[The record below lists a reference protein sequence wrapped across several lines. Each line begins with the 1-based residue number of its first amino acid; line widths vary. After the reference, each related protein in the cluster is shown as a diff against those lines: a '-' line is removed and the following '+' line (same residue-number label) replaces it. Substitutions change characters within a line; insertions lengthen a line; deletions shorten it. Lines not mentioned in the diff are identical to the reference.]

1 MPRLVKFNF
10 YSLFFAST
18 MLFENILFCNLS
30 NKIRHTF
37 IMGRIHLFFVLIS
50 LSLSTVVSS
59 QSYGAHTVG
68 GWIEVKN
75 LGNAKYQ
82 VDCQLLTSLAG
93 ATAVLPDHQK
103 RVRVDTA
110 VEFRIYDSAQNYVK
124 ISATLLDGC
133 FYTQK
138 DTANKLMESKQV
150 IWNNHYKNTFRCTVD
165 LNSVYIKSKININ
178 SSFLE
183 FYCNYTGMILGT
195 YSMVKTFGMQ
205 WNYENPISRTRVYPK
220 ELPINETSLVY
231 SHVGFSKLLDY
242 NVDTYRAVN
251 YLNHGAYGKYG
262 DSVVMELVK
271 PEEITGK
278 SNVYEKGYSASAPFY
293 AYCLDSSNTCA
304 PKPNATPPQ
313 GFYFNPATG
322 DFVFTS
328 MREKQ
333 LGRYAMKA
341 HHYRKNASG
350 QWRYLG
356 YTELHHAMITWN
368 NLLFLDKSDLTL
380 FPTFAMPAS
389 IDLCEGDESTT
400 SIKTQVTQLL
410 NKYTASVDGNF
421 PDASVTTDYSTG
433 NSTPTFKIKVVA
445 RSGDY
450 SPTPGIVTLRVHAD
464 SNWTRGEAARS
475 VPVYVHKPIIPVI
488 AVAANGCNNLKG
500 ILKSVN
506 TDVPVKVIW
515 TIHEKS
521 PSAPAIFTSTAK
533 ELVYSGLLPEKYFIK
548 CFVMPV
554 AATCKCTGKTVI
566 DSLDMKKLWPGL
578 DFGLNRNT
586 VCLKDSSKVYFASNV
601 KNFKS
606 KVYYSWEV
614 NGQTLF
620 GLKDTLSMN
629 FTGAT
634 TLKLTLRD
642 DSGCMSTKTFVLP
655 VDTIY
660 SLQQAS
666 SLSHCGPDTLI
677 LAATSTFSSN
687 YWLGQYSVI
696 DGSGNTIYSVRDSIL
711 SYYYKDARYYVL
723 SEFTSK
729 NGCYTSFKTDVFID
743 TTQLRFKAMPKQLCK
758 GMKTLALSDI
768 GATPAS
774 GLWSH
779 SQGNGNSITLDK
791 FSKYPSSFWLTYI
804 YENAATKCL
813 YIRSDS
819 FWVTDTIKTNLGR
832 IDGICKETK
841 LWDAPKEFKST
852 SAGVWYSPTS
862 GLAIDSTGRINPRNS
877 SAGTFTVNKHSKNA
891 SGCDYQSEGQI
902 SIAPAVL
909 SISGT
914 LSASAGKVPLI
925 VNFEGKN
932 GIAGATQYKWI
943 FGDTKQ
949 SPKDT
954 AWGASVSYTYK
965 DTGKYY
971 PRLIG
976 MAAGC
981 RDTISLAVVN
991 ARLLSTNKMGEKLT
1005 VNLYPNPSGAGNE
1018 VVLRIDGNNKS
1029 RGITIYNAVGGNV
1042 SSHRIENGQAQIT
1055 LTAAA
1060 PGIYFIEVE
1069 GSGNQIKWVVE

>member
-1 MPRLVKFNF
+1 MIKQLRTIWILIFMFCVQQG
-10 YSLFFAST
+10 YSQQG
-18 MLFENILFCNLS
+18 I
-30 NKIRHTF
+30 
-37 IMGRIHLFFVLIS
+37 
-50 LSLSTVVSS
+50 
-59 QSYGAHTVG
+59 YTVG
-68 GWIEVKN
+68 GWIEVTP

-82 VDCQLLTSLAG
+82 VDCQLLTTVSG
-93 ATAVLPDHQK
+93 ALSSAKNHQQ
-103 RVRVDTA
+103 RVMLDTS
-110 VEFRIYDSAQNYVK
+110 VELRIYDSAQNYVNIASK
-124 ISATLLDGC
+124 LLDGC

-138 DTANKLMESKQV
+138 DTANKLMTTGQAV
-150 IWNNHYKNTFRCTVD
+150 WNVHYKNTFRCTVD
-165 LNSVYIKSKININ
+165 LNSSYIKSKINVN
-178 SSFLE
+178 SSFLD
-183 FYCNYTGMILGT
+183 FYCNYTGVVLAT

-205 WNYENPISRTRVYPK
+205 WNYGNPISRTRVYLK
-220 ELPINETSLVY
+220 EIPTNEKSLVF
-231 SHVGFSKLLDY
+231 SHVGFTKLLDY
-242 NVDTYRAVN
+242 NLNTYRAVN
-251 YLNHGAYGKYG
+251 YMNHGAYGKYG

-271 PEEITGK
+271 PEELPGK
-278 SNVYEKGYSASAPFY
+278 TNAYEKGYSASAPFY
-293 AYCLDSSNTCA
+293 AYCLDSSNTCT

-313 GFYFNPATG
+313 GFYFNPANG

-328 MREKQ
+328 ARERQ

-350 QWRYLG
+350 RWRYLG
-356 YTELHHAMITWN
+356 YTELHHAMHTAHDVMYM
-368 NLLFLDKSDLTL
+368 DKSDLTL
-380 FPTFAMPAS
+380 FPTFVMPAS

-445 RSGDY
+445 RTGDY

-475 VPVYVHKPIIPVI
+475 VPVYVHKPLKPEIVI
-488 AVAANGCNNLKG
+488 TANGCNNLKG
-500 ILKSVN
+500 VLKTVN
-506 TDVPVKVIW
+506 SDVAVKITW
-515 TIHEKS
+515 TVHEGS
-521 PSAPAIFTSTAK
+521 LSAPAIYTTNSTD
-533 ELVYSGLLPEKYFIK
+533 LLYSGLLPKKYYVK
-548 CFVMPV
+548 CFVMPF
-554 AATCKCTGKTVI
+554 ASSCKCTGKTVI

-614 NGQTLF
+614 NGQAMF

-634 TLKLTLRD
+634 SLKLTLRD
-642 DSGCMSTKTFVLP
+642 DSGCMSSKTFVLP

-660 SLQQAS
+660 SLQQPS
-666 SLSHCGPDTLI
+666 SLSHCGPDTI
-677 LAATSTFSSN
+677 TLAATSTFSSN
-687 YWLGQYSVI
+687 YWMGQYSVI
-696 DGSGNTIYSVRDSIL
+696 DVNGSTIYTARDSVFK
-711 SYYYKDARYYVL
+711 YYYKDARYYVL
-723 SEFTSK
+723 SEFSSN
-729 NGCYTSFKTDVFID
+729 NGCYTSFQTDINID

-758 GMKTLALSDI
+758 GMKTLTLSDI
-768 GATPAS
+768 GATPTG

-804 YENAATKCL
+804 YENASTKCL

-819 FWVTDTIKTNLGR
+819 FGVTDTVKTNLGSVN
-832 IDGICKETK
+832 GICMETK
-841 LWDAPKEFKST
+841 LWDAPVAFKSS
-852 SAGVWYSPTS
+852 SAGVWYSPTG
-862 GLAIDSTGRINPRNS
+862 GLAIDSMGRINPRNS
-877 SAGTFTVNKHSKNA
+877 SAGTFKVNKHYKNA

-925 VNFEGKN
+925 VNFDGKN
-932 GIAGATQYKWI
+932 GIAGATQFKWI

-954 AWGASVSYTYK
+954 AWGAAVSYTYK
-965 DTGKYY
+965 DTGKFY

-976 MAAGC
+976 MATGC
-981 RDTISLAVVN
+981 RDTINLGVVN
-991 ARLLSTNKMGEKLT
+991 ARLLSTKQLGENLM

-1018 VVLRIDGNNKS
+1018 VVLSIEGNSKS
-1029 RGITIYNAVGGNV
+1029 RNIKIYNSVGSKV
-1042 SSHRIENGQAQIT
+1042 SSHHIEKGQTQIT
-1055 LTAAA
+1055 LFADS

-1069 GSGNQIKWVVE
+1069 GVRNQVKWLVD

>member
-1 MPRLVKFNF
+1 MIKQLR
-10 YSLFFAST
+10 SIW
-18 MLFENILFCNLS
+18 IL
-30 NKIRHTF
+30 I
-37 IMGRIHLFFVLIS
+37 FVYCS
-50 LSLSTVVSS
+50 QQAYS
-59 QSYGAHTVG
+59 QSQELHTVG
-68 GWIEVKN
+68 GWIEVTP
-75 LGNAKYQ
+75 LGNGKYQ
-82 VDCQLLTSLAG
+82 VDCQLLTTVSG
-93 ATAVLPDHQK
+93 ALSSAKNHQQ
-103 RVRVDTA
+103 RVMLDTS
-110 VEFRIYDSAQNYVK
+110 VELRIYDSAQNYVNIASK
-124 ISATLLDGC
+124 LLDGC

-138 DTANKLMESKQV
+138 DTANKLMTTKQAV
-150 IWNNHYKNTFRCTVD
+150 WNVHYKNTFRCTVD
-165 LNSVYIKSKININ
+165 LNSTYIKSKINVN

-183 FYCNYTGMILGT
+183 FYCNYTGGVLAT

-205 WNYENPISRTRVYPK
+205 RDYVNPISRTRVYLK
-220 ELPINETSLVY
+220 ELPTNEKSLVF
-231 SHVGFSKLLDY
+231 SHVGFTKLLDY
-242 NVDTYRAVN
+242 NLNTYRAVN
-251 YLNHGAYGKYG
+251 YMNHGAYGKYG

-271 PEEITGK
+271 PEELLGK
-278 SNVYEKGYSASAPFY
+278 TNAYEKGYSASAPFY
-293 AYCLDSSNTCA
+293 AYCLDSSNTCT

-313 GFYFNPATG
+313 GFYFNPANG

-328 MREKQ
+328 ARERQ

-356 YTELHHAMITWN
+356 YTELHHAMHTAHDVMYM
-368 NLLFLDKSDLTL
+368 DKSDLTL
-380 FPTFAMPAS
+380 FPTFVMPAS

-464 SNWTRGEAARS
+464 SNWTTGEAARS
-475 VPVYVHKPIIPVI
+475 MPVYVHKPLNPEIVVI
-488 AVAANGCNNLKG
+488 ANGCNNLKG

-506 TDVPVKVIW
+506 TDVPVKVTW

-521 PSAPAIFTSTAK
+521 PSAPAIYTTTAT
-533 ELVYSGLLPEKYFIK
+533 ELLYTGLLPLKYYVK

-578 DFGLNRNT
+578 DFGLNRNA

-614 NGQTLF
+614 NGQAMF

-629 FTGAT
+629 FTGPT

-642 DSGCMSTKTFVLP
+642 DSGCMSSKAFVLP

-666 SLSHCGPDTLI
+666 SLSHCGPDTLT

-687 YWLGQYSVI
+687 YWMGQYSVI
-696 DGSGNTIYSVRDSIL
+696 DVNGSTIYTVRDSIFK
-711 SYYYKDARYYVL
+711 YYYKDARYYVL
-723 SEFTSK
+723 SEFSSN
-729 NGCYTSFKTDVFID
+729 NGCYTSFKTDIQID

-758 GMKTLALSDI
+758 GMKTLSLSDI
-768 GATPAS
+768 GATPTG

-804 YENAATKCL
+804 YENASTKCL

-819 FWVTDTIKTNLGR
+819 FGVTDTVKTNLGSVN
-832 IDGICKETK
+832 GICMETK
-841 LWDAPKEFKST
+841 LWDAPIAFKST
-852 SAGVWYSPTS
+852 GPGIWYNNGS
-862 GLAIDSTGRINPRNS
+862 GLTIDSTGKISPRKS
-877 SAGTFTVNKHSKNA
+877 SSGTYTVNKYFKNA

-902 SIAPAVL
+902 TIAPAVL
-909 SISGT
+909 NLSGMMSQT
-914 LSASAGKVPLI
+914 VGKPPLK
-925 VNFEGKN
+925 VNFQGQN
-932 GIAGATQYKWI
+932 GIAGTTKYKWI
-943 FGDTKQ
+943 FGDTKK
-949 SPKDT
+949 SPNDT
-954 AWGASVSYTYK
+954 AWGALVSYTYN
-965 DTGKYY
+965 DTGRYN
-971 PRLIG
+971 PRMIG
-976 MAAGC
+976 VVGGC
-981 RDTISLAVVN
+981 RDTIALNTITVGLLGVKSL
-991 ARLLSTNKMGEKLT
+991 GENLT
-1005 VNLYPNPSGAGNE
+1005 IQLYPNPTEMGSE
-1018 VVLRIDGNNKS
+1018 VVLSIQGNSQS
-1029 RGITIYNAVGGNV
+1029 RNIIVYNSVGVKV
-1042 SSHRIENGQAQIT
+1042 SSHRIEKGENQMT
-1055 LTAAA
+1055 LKALTS
-1060 PGIYFIEVE
+1060 GIYLIEIE

>member
-1 MPRLVKFNF
+1 MIKQLRTIWIWIF
-10 YSLFFAST
+10 
-18 MLFENILFCNLS
+18 MLCVQQGF
-30 NKIRHTF
+30 
-37 IMGRIHLFFVLIS
+37 
-50 LSLSTVVSS
+50 S
-59 QSYGAHTVG
+59 QSNGGYTVG
-68 GWIEVKN
+68 GWVEVTP
-75 LGNAKYQ
+75 LGNGKYQ
-82 VDCQLLTSLAG
+82 VDCQLLTTVSG
-93 ATAVLPDHQK
+93 ALSSAKNHQQ
-103 RVRVDTA
+103 RVMLDSS
-110 VEFRIYDSAQNYVK
+110 VELRIYDSAQNYVNITSK
-124 ISATLLDGC
+124 LLDGC

-138 DTANKLMESKQV
+138 DTANKLMTTKQV
-150 IWNNHYKNTFRCTVD
+150 VWNVHYKNTFRCTVD
-165 LNSVYIKSKININ
+165 LNSNYIKSKINVN
-178 SSFLE
+178 SPFLE
-183 FYCNYTGMILGT
+183 FYCNYTGGILGA
-195 YSMVKTFGMQ
+195 YSMVKTFSMQ
-205 WNYENPISRTRVYPK
+205 WNYENPISRTRVYLK
-220 ELPINETSLVY
+220 ELPTNEKSLVF
-231 SHVGFSKLLDY
+231 SHVGFTKLLDY
-242 NVDTYRAVN
+242 NLNTYRAVN
-251 YLNHGAYGKYG
+251 YMNHGAYGKYG

-271 PEEITGK
+271 PEEIPGK
-278 SNVYEKGYSASAPFY
+278 TNAYEKGYSAAAPFY
-293 AYCLDSSNTCA
+293 AYCLDSSNTCT

-313 GFYFNPATG
+313 GFYFNPANG

-328 MREKQ
+328 ARERQ

-356 YTELHHAMITWN
+356 YTELHHAMHSAHDVMYM
-368 NLLFLDKSDLTL
+368 DKSDLTL
-380 FPTFAMPAS
+380 FPTFVMPAS

-475 VPVYVHKPIIPVI
+475 VPVYVHKPLKPEIV
-488 AVAANGCNNLKG
+488 VTANGCNNLKG
-500 ILKSVN
+500 VLKTVN
-506 TDVPVKVIW
+506 SDVAVKITW
-515 TIHEKS
+515 TVHEGS
-521 PSAPAIFTSTAK
+521 LSSPAIYTTNSTD
-533 ELVYSGLLPEKYFIK
+533 LLYSGLLPKKYYVK
-548 CFVMPV
+548 CFVIPV

-614 NGQTLF
+614 NGQSLF

-666 SLSHCGPDTLI
+666 SLSHCGPDTLT

-687 YWLGQYSVI
+687 YWIGQYSVI
-696 DGSGNTIYSVRDSIL
+696 DGSGSTIYTVRDSIFK
-711 SYYYKDARYYVL
+711 YYYKDARYYVL
-723 SEFTSK
+723 SEFSSN
-729 NGCYTSFKTDVFID
+729 NGCYTSFKTDINID
-743 TTQLRFKAMPKQLCK
+743 TTQLRFKAMPKQLCM
-758 GMKTLALSDI
+758 GMKSLLLADI
-768 GATPAS
+768 GASPS
-774 GLWSH
+774 GGLWSH
-779 SQGNGNSITLDK
+779 SQGNTNSIVLDK
-791 FSKYPSSFWLTYI
+791 FAKYPSRVWLTYV
-804 YENAATKCL
+804 YENAASRCL
-813 YIRSDS
+813 FVRSDS
-819 FWVTDTIKTNLGR
+819 FWVTDTVKTALGR

-841 LWDAPKEFKST
+841 LWNAPKEFKSA
-852 SAGVWYSPTS
+852 SAGVWYSPTG
-862 GLAIDSTGRINPRNS
+862 GLAIDSMGRINPRNS
-877 SAGTFTVNKHSKNA
+877 SAGTFKVNKHFTNSQ
-891 SGCDYQSEGQI
+891 GCDYQSEGQI

-914 LSASAGKVPLI
+914 LSATSGKVPLI
-925 VNFEGKN
+925 VNFDGKN
-932 GIAGATQYKWI
+932 GIAGATQYKWL

-954 AWGASVSYTYK
+954 AWGAAVSYTYN
-965 DTGKYY
+965 DTGKFY
-971 PRLIG
+971 PRLVG
-976 MAAGC
+976 MAGGC
-981 RDTISLAVVN
+981 RDTINLGVVN
-991 ARLLSTNKMGEKLT
+991 ARLLSTKQLVENLT

-1018 VVLRIDGNNKS
+1018 VVLSIEGNSKS
-1029 RGITIYNAVGGNV
+1029 RNIKIYNSVGSKV
-1042 SSHRIENGQAQIT
+1042 SSHHIEKGQTQIT
-1055 LTAAA
+1055 LFADS
-1060 PGIYFIEVE
+1060 PGIYIIEVE
-1069 GSGNQIKWVVE
+1069 GVRNQVKWLVD

>member
-1 MPRLVKFNF
+1 MIKQLRTILILIFMLCVQQG
-10 YSLFFAST
+10 YSQQGMYS
-18 MLFENILFCNLS
+18 
-30 NKIRHTF
+30 
-37 IMGRIHLFFVLIS
+37 
-50 LSLSTVVSS
+50 
-59 QSYGAHTVG
+59 VG
-68 GWIEVKN
+68 GWIEVTP
-75 LGNAKYQ
+75 LGNGKHQ
-82 VDCQLLTSLAG
+82 VDCQMLTTVSG
-93 ATAVLPDHQK
+93 ALSSAKNHQQ
-103 RVRVDTA
+103 RVMLDTS
-110 VEFRIYDSAQNYVK
+110 VELRIYDSAQNYVNIASK
-124 ISATLLDGC
+124 LLDGC

-138 DTANKLMESKQV
+138 DTANKLMTTKQAV
-150 IWNNHYKNTFRCTVD
+150 WNVHYKNTFRCTVD
-165 LNSVYIKSKININ
+165 LNSTYIKSKINVN

-183 FYCNYTGMILGT
+183 FYCNYTGVVLAT

-205 WNYENPISRTRVYPK
+205 WNYGNPISRTLVYLK
-220 ELPINETSLVY
+220 ELPTNEKSLVF
-231 SHVGFSKLLDY
+231 SHVGFTKLLDY
-242 NVDTYRAVN
+242 NLNTYRAVN
-251 YLNHGAYGKYG
+251 YMNHGAYGKYG

-271 PEEITGK
+271 PEEIPGK
-278 SNVYEKGYSASAPFY
+278 TNAYEKGYSAAAPFY
-293 AYCLDSSNTCA
+293 AYCLDSSNTCT

-313 GFYFNPATG
+313 GFYFNPANG

-328 MREKQ
+328 ARERQ

-356 YTELHHAMITWN
+356 YTELHHAMHTAHDVMYM
-368 NLLFLDKSDLTL
+368 DKSDLTL
-380 FPTFAMPAS
+380 FPTFVMPAS

-421 PDASVTTDYSTG
+421 PDASVTADYSTG

-506 TDVPVKVIW
+506 TDVPVKVTW

-586 VCLKDSSKVYFASNV
+586 VCLKDSSKVYFANNV

-606 KVYYSWEV
+606 KVYYNWEV
-614 NGQTLF
+614 NGQAMF

-634 TLKLTLRD
+634 SLKLTLRD
-642 DSGCMSTKTFVLP
+642 DSGCMSSKTFVLP

-666 SLSHCGPDTLI
+666 SLSHCGPDTLT

-687 YWLGQYSVI
+687 YWMGQYSVI
-696 DGSGNTIYSVRDSIL
+696 DVNGSTIYTVRDSIFK
-711 SYYYKDARYYVL
+711 YYYKDTRYYVL
-723 SEFTSK
+723 SEFTSN
-729 NGCYTSFKTDVFID
+729 NGCYTSFKTDINID

-758 GMKTLALSDI
+758 GMKTLTLSDI
-768 GATPAS
+768 GATPTG

-791 FSKYPSSFWLTYI
+791 FAKYPIRVWLTYI
-804 YENAATKCL
+804 YDNTATKCV
-813 YIRSDS
+813 YGRTDS
-819 FWVTDTIKTNLGR
+819 FWVTDTVKTALGSVN
-832 IDGICKETK
+832 GICKETK
-841 LWDAPKEFKST
+841 LWDAPTTFKT
-852 SAGVWYSPTS
+852 TGPGIWYNNGS
-862 GLAIDSTGRINPRNS
+862 GLTIDTAGKISPRKS
-877 SAGTFTVNKHSKNA
+877 SAGTYTVNKYYRNT

-902 SIAPAVL
+902 TIAPAVL
-909 SISGT
+909 NLSGMMSQT
-914 LSASAGKVPLI
+914 VGKPPLK
-925 VNFEGKN
+925 VNFQGQN
-932 GIAGATQYKWI
+932 GIAVTTKYKWI

-954 AWGASVSYTYK
+954 AWGALVSYTYN
-965 DTGKYY
+965 DTGRYN
-971 PRLIG
+971 PRMIG
-976 MAAGC
+976 VVGGC
-981 RDTISLAVVN
+981 ADTIALNTITVGLLGVKSL
-991 ARLLSTNKMGEKLT
+991 GENLT
-1005 VNLYPNPSGAGNE
+1005 IQLYPNPTGTGNE
-1018 VVLRIDGNNKS
+1018 VVLSIEGNSKS
-1029 RGITIYNAVGGNV
+1029 RNIVVYNSVGSKV
-1042 SSHRIENGQAQIT
+1042 SSHRIEKGENRIVLKAST
-1055 LTAAA
+1055 S
-1060 PGIYFIEVE
+1060 GIYFIEIE
-1069 GSGNQIKWVVE
+1069 GTGNQIKWVVE

>member
-1 MPRLVKFNF
+1 MIKQLRTIWILIFMFCVQQG
-10 YSLFFAST
+10 YSQQ
-18 MLFENILFCNLS
+18 
-30 NKIRHTF
+30 
-37 IMGRIHLFFVLIS
+37 GY
-50 LSLSTVVSS
+50 S
-59 QSYGAHTVG
+59 QQGIYTVG
-68 GWIEVKN
+68 GWIEVTP

-82 VDCQLLTSLAG
+82 VDCQLLTTVSG
-93 ATAVLPDHQK
+93 ALSSAKNHQQ
-103 RVRVDTA
+103 RVMLDTS
-110 VEFRIYDSAQNYVK
+110 VELRIYDSAQNYVNIASK
-124 ISATLLDGC
+124 LLDGC

-138 DTANKLMESKQV
+138 DTANKLMTTGQAV
-150 IWNNHYKNTFRCTVD
+150 WNVHYKNTFRCTVD
-165 LNSVYIKSKININ
+165 LNSSYIKSKINVN
-178 SSFLE
+178 SSFLD
-183 FYCNYTGMILGT
+183 FYCNYTGVVLAT

-205 WNYENPISRTRVYPK
+205 WNYGNPISRTRVYLK
-220 ELPINETSLVY
+220 EIPTNEKSLVF
-231 SHVGFSKLLDY
+231 SHVGFTKLLDY
-242 NVDTYRAVN
+242 NLNTYRAVN
-251 YLNHGAYGKYG
+251 YMNHGAYGKYG

-271 PEEITGK
+271 PEELPGK
-278 SNVYEKGYSASAPFY
+278 TNAYEKGYSASAPFY
-293 AYCLDSSNTCA
+293 AYCLDSSNTCT

-313 GFYFNPATG
+313 GFYFNPANG

-328 MREKQ
+328 ARERQ

-356 YTELHHAMITWN
+356 YTELHHAMHTAHDVMYM
-368 NLLFLDKSDLTL
+368 DKSDLTL
-380 FPTFAMPAS
+380 FPTFVMPNS

-488 AVAANGCNNLKG
+488 AVSANGCNNLKG
-500 ILKSVN
+500 VLKSVN
-506 TDVPVKVIW
+506 TDVPVKVTW

-521 PSAPAIFTSTAK
+521 PSSPAIYTSTAK
-533 ELVYSGLLPEKYFIK
+533 ELVYAGLLPLKYYIK
-548 CFVMPV
+548 CFVVPV

-566 DSLDMKKLWPGL
+566 DSLDMNAFWPGL

-606 KVYYSWEV
+606 KVYYGWEI
-614 NGQTLF
+614 NGQAQF

-634 TLKLTLRD
+634 KLKLTLRD
-642 DSGCMSTKTFVLP
+642 DSGCMISKIFDLP

-666 SLSHCGPDTLI
+666 SLSHCGADTLT
-677 LAATSTFSSN
+677 LAATSTYSSD
-687 YWLGQYSVI
+687 YWLGLYSVI
-696 DGSGNTIYSVRDSIL
+696 DGNGNTIHMSQDSIFR
-711 SYYYKDARYYVL
+711 YYFKDARYYVL
-723 SEFTSK
+723 SEFTSN
-729 NGCYTSFKTDVFID
+729 NGCYTSFKTDIQID

-758 GMKTLALSDI
+758 GMKTLKLSDI
-768 GATPAS
+768 GASPS
-774 GLWSH
+774 GGTWLH
-779 SQGNGNSITLDK
+779 SQGSGNSIALDQ
-791 FSKYPSSFWLTYI
+791 FAKYPSRVWLTYV
-804 YENAATKCL
+804 YDNTATKCL
-813 YIRSDS
+813 YAQTDS
-819 FWVTDTIKTNLGR
+819 FWVTDTVKTALGR

-841 LWDAPKEFKST
+841 LWDAPVAFKSS

-862 GLAIDSTGRINPRNS
+862 GLAIDSMGRINPRNS
-877 SAGTFTVNKHSKNA
+877 SAGTFKVNKHSKNA
-891 SGCDYQSEGQI
+891 AGCDYQDEGQI

-914 LSASAGKVPLI
+914 LSITSGKVPLL
-925 VNFEGKN
+925 VNFDGKN
-932 GIAGATQYKWI
+932 SISGATQYKWL

-954 AWGASVSYTYK
+954 AWGAAVSYTYK
-965 DTGKYY
+965 DTGKFY

-976 MAAGC
+976 VSGGC
-981 RDTISLAVVN
+981 RDTISLGAVS
-991 ARLLSTNKMGEKLT
+991 ARLLSTSQLGENLT
-1005 VNLYPNPSGAGNE
+1005 VNLYPNPTGAGNE
-1018 VVLRIDGNNKS
+1018 VVLSIEGNNKS
-1029 RGITIYNAVGGNV
+1029 RSITVYNAVGSKV
-1042 SSHRIENGQAQIT
+1042 SSHRIEKGQQQIK
-1055 LTAAA
+1055 LTAAS

-1069 GSGNQIKWVVE
+1069 GVRNQVRWLVE

>member
-1 MPRLVKFNF
+1 MIKQLRTIWILIFMLCAQLA
-10 YSLFFAST
+10 YSQ
-18 MLFENILFCNLS
+18 S
-30 NKIRHTF
+30 N
-37 IMGRIHLFFVLIS
+37 GRIN
-50 LSLSTVVSS
+50 
-59 QSYGAHTVG
+59 TVG
-68 GWIEVKN
+68 GWIEVTP
-75 LGNAKYQ
+75 LGNAKYR
-82 VDCQLLTSLAG
+82 VDCQLLTALGGAYSLA
-93 ATAVLPDHQK
+93 PNHHK
-103 RVRVDTA
+103 RVRIDTS
-110 VEFRIYDSAQNYVK
+110 VELRIYDSAQNYVK
-124 ISATLLDGC
+124 ITTPLLDGC

-138 DTANKLMESKQV
+138 DTANKLMDPNQDL
-150 IWNNHYKNTFRCTVD
+150 WNNHYKNTFRCTVD
-165 LNSVYIKSKININ
+165 LNSTYIKSKINVN

-183 FYCNYTGMILGT
+183 FYCNYTGGILGS
-195 YSMVKTFGMQ
+195 YAVSTFNMDRG
-205 WNYENPISRTRVYPK
+205 YENPISRTRVYLK

-242 NVDTYRAVN
+242 NTYTYRAVN
-251 YLNHGAYGKYG
+251 YMNHGAYGKYG

-271 PEEITGK
+271 PEELPGK
-278 SNVYEKGYSASAPFY
+278 TNAYTKGYSAAAPFY
-293 AYCLDSSNTCA
+293 AYCLDSSNTCT

-313 GFYFNPATG
+313 GFYFNPANG
-322 DFVFTS
+322 DFVFAS
-328 MREKQ
+328 ARERQ

-356 YTELHHAMITWN
+356 YTELHHAMYTWIEITN
-368 NLLFLDKSDLTL
+368 KSECTL
-380 FPTFAMPAS
+380 FPTFVMPAS

-500 ILKSVN
+500 VLKSVN
-506 TDVPVKVIW
+506 TDVPVKVTW

-566 DSLDMKKLWPGL
+566 DSLDMKKMWPGL

-614 NGQTLF
+614 NGQSLF

-655 VDTIY
+655 LDTIY
-660 SLQQAS
+660 SLQQAT
-666 SLSHCGPDTLI
+666 SLSHCGPDTLT

-687 YWLGQYSVI
+687 YWMGQYSVI
-696 DGSGNTIYSVRDSIL
+696 DGSGSTIYSIRDSVL
-711 SYYYKDARYYVL
+711 VYYYKDARYYVL
-723 SEFTSK
+723 SEFSSN
-729 NGCYTSFKTDVFID
+729 NGCYTSFKTDINID
-743 TTQLRFKAMPKQLCK
+743 TTQLRFKAMPKQLCM
-758 GMKTLALSDI
+758 GMKSLLLADI
-768 GATPAS
+768 GASPS
-774 GLWSH
+774 GGLWSH
-779 SQGNGNSITLDK
+779 SQGNTNSIVLDK

-819 FWVTDTIKTNLGR
+819 FWVTDTVKTALGR

-841 LWDAPKEFKST
+841 LWNAPVSFKSS
-852 SAGVWYSPTS
+852 SAGVWYSPTG
-862 GLAIDSTGRINPRNS
+862 GLAIDSMGRINPRNS
-877 SAGTFTVNKHSKNA
+877 SAGTFKVNKHSKNTL
-891 SGCDYQSEGQI
+891 GCDYQSEGQI

-925 VNFEGKN
+925 VNFDGKN
-932 GIAGATQYKWI
+932 SIAGATQYKWL
-943 FGDTKQ
+943 FGDMKQ
-949 SPKDT
+949 APKDT
-954 AWGASVSYTYK
+954 AWGAAVSYTYK
-965 DTGKYY
+965 DTGKFY

-976 MAAGC
+976 MAGGC
-981 RDTISLAVVN
+981 RDTISLGVVS
-991 ARLLSTNKMGEKLT
+991 ARLLSTNQFGENLT
-1005 VNLYPNPSGAGNE
+1005 VNLYPNPSRAGNE
-1018 VVLRIDGNNKS
+1018 VVLSIEGNFKS
-1029 RGITIYNAVGGNV
+1029 RSITVYNAVGGKV
-1042 SSHRIENGQAQIT
+1042 SSHRIEKGQQQIT
-1055 LTAAA
+1055 LNAAA
-1060 PGIYFIEVE
+1060 PGIYFIEIE
-1069 GSGNQIKWVVE
+1069 GSGNQIKWVVK